1 MSEYSRLFD
10 GWVTRYKLNRPLN
23 KYELH
28 NRLSV
33 KKPVELPP
41 LDKGIIKLNSSFMEY
56 VDRYFFWRGWAAMS
70 GGIVGGPML
79 FFTLLFGFTIYTPPN
94 SGIMSV
100 EHVLAGWLATIS
112 YGSMV
117 VWIYFL
123 AIRRDFFCHT
133 HYPIRFNRKNRKVYI
148 FQRKSLGGILEA
160 DWEKVYWIIGK
171 IKDAPRMTY
180 DLRGHILDDV
190 GLIRH
195 TFSVGHCSKN
205 WVETLQHWEMIRR
218 YMEDSPADL
227 PFPPL
232 RLFVCIEPT
241 FRNAFI
247 NQAGAVDGFKS
258 LPSLIFASSWAFFRW
273 ISQRTCRKPQWP
285 ADIEA
290 ACQIDNDDPYRQPEP
305 WRMGEVLGMTEEDHQ
320 KGTEYTLQ
328 ANATAAVHAQA
339 HPEPR
344 VSD

>member
-1 MSEYSRLFD
+1 MTVIFFGAAGRQWGGGLAASTWL
-10 GWVTRYKLNRPLN
+10 
-23 KYELH
+23 
-28 NRLSV
+28 
-33 KKPVELPP
+33 
-41 LDKGIIKLNSSFMEY
+41 
-56 VDRYFFWRGWAAMS
+56 YFTYLAG
-70 GGIVGGPML
+70 
-79 FFTLLFGFTIYTPPN
+79 TTIYAPFNNGRHPSNALIIEGWITT
-94 SGIMSV
+94 IL
-100 EHVLAGWLATIS
+100 LACFFIITCIYTIKKD
-112 YGSMV
+112 
-117 VWIYFL
+117 FL
-123 AIRRDFFCHT
+123 CYT
-133 HYPIRFNRKNRKVYI
+133 HYPIRLNRKNRKVYV
-148 FQRKSLGGILEA
+148 FQHNGPAGILET

-180 DLRGHILDDV
+180 DLRGHILDDD

-232 RLFVCIEPT
+232 RLFVCTKPT
-241 FRNAFI
+241 LRNAFI
-247 NQAGAVDGFKS
+247 YQAIAVDGFKS

-290 ACQIDNDDPYRQPEP
+290 ACQIDDDDPYRQPEP